1 MKRKI
6 IACIIALIAA
16 TGVTYAQ
23 KFCFVD
29 TDYILGQSPAYQQAQ
44 DQLNQLSIQWQK
56 DVEGKYAEIDKLY
69 KNFQQEQLLLTD
81 ELRQKREAEIVQ
93 KEKDAKEYQKEKFGV
108 DGELFKK
115 RQELVKPIQ
124 DQVYTAVKE
133 MAERGGYA
141 IVFDKGSDITMLYTN
156 SKYDKSDDVLEIL
169 GWKKTNGGSKT
180 PASGGGK

>member
-6 IACIIALIAA
+6 IASIIALIAF
-16 TGVTYAQ
+16 TGFASAQ

-29 TDYILGQSPAYQQAQ
+29 TDYILNQSPAYQQAQ
-44 DQLNQLSIQWQK
+44 DQLNQLSVGWQK
-56 DVEGKYAEIDKLY
+56 EVEAKYAEIDALY

-81 ELRQKREAEIVQ
+81 ELRQKREAEIVE
-93 KEKDAKEYQKEKFGV
+93 KEKDAKEFQKSKFGV

-124 DQVYTAVKE
+124 DQVYNAVKE
-133 MAERGGYA
+133 MAERGGYG
-141 IVFDKGSDITMLYTN
+141 IVFDKASSDITMLYTN

-169 GWKKTNGGSKT
+169 GWKKTGGGS
-180 PASGGGK
+180 SGGGNK

>member
-6 IACIIALIAA
+6 FAAIIACVAL
-16 TGVTYAQ
+16 TGFVSAQ

-29 TDYILGQSPAYQQAQ
+29 TDYILSQSPAYQSAQ
-44 DQLNQLSIQWQK
+44 EQLNNLSVQWQK
-56 DVEGKYAEIDKLY
+56 EVEGKYAEIDQLY

-93 KEKDAKEYQKEKFGV
+93 KEKEAKEYQKSKFGV

-124 DQVYTAVKE
+124 DQVYNAVKQ
-133 MAERGGYA
+133 MAEKGGFA
-141 IVFDKGSDITMLYTN
+141 IVFDKASDMTMLYT
-156 SKYDKSDDVLEIL
+156 SAKYDKSDDVLEIL
-169 GWKKTNGGSKT
+169 GWKKA
-180 PASGGGK
+180 PGGK